1 MKIDA
6 KLVEHITGLARLS
19 IPEAEKEAMVTDL
32 SKILAYIE
40 KLNKLDIANV
50 EPTSHVLDLVNVLR
64 EDNQRPSI
72 APDEALL
79 NAPDRADKFYRVPKI
94 IE

>member
-6 KLVEHITGLARLS
+6 KLVDHITGLARLS
-19 IPEAEKEAMVTDL
+19 LSGDEKDAMVADL

-40 KLNKLDIANV
+40 KLNELDIAGV

-64 EDNQRPSI
+64 EDEPRPSI
-72 APDEALL
+72 ASDEALL
-79 NAPDRADKFYRVPKI
+79 NAPDRAEDFYRVPRI